1 MVAAVHPRYQWTYLY
16 GFVRPSSGQTWW
28 LLLPTVRA
36 DLFSLALAQF
46 AHAVG
51 AGQGKQVLVLLDRA
65 GWHLSDRVQLPAGI
79 HLVWL
84 PPYSPEL
91 QPAERLWPL
100 ADEPLVNQT
109 FSDLDALEAA
119 LIQRCRALQQQPTR
133 IQAETR
139 FHWWPKTA

>member
-1 MVAAVHPRYQWTYLY
+1 MVATVQPRSQWTYLY
-16 GFVRPSSGQTWW
+16 GFVRPRSGQTWW
-28 LLLPTVRA
+28 LVLPTVRA

-46 AHAVG
+46 AQAVG

-65 GWHLSDRVQLPAGI
+65 GWHLSAQVQVPAGI
-79 HLVWL
+79 QLVWL

-119 LIQRCRALQQQPTR
+119 LIQRCRALQQQPAR